1 MAKQNTKKVL
11 IALDFEEQSLI
22 ALAQG
27 LNLSRL
33 IPAEITLL
41 HVIEDGGILGK
52 HLSTGQYETIRKDVD
67 ARLKEQVKLIETKY
81 KDLKVSTLVARG
93 RVYEKIA
100 EVAEMLDVEFIVMGC
115 HATAKG
121 LKRRFIG
128 SNALHVVRAS
138 NCPVLTIK
146 GKHHRA
152 GCKNIVLP
160 LDLTKETREKVVR
173 AIEFARL
180 YEAAVRVVSVIFTK
194 DEFIVNRMT
203 RQLSQVKS
211 YLEKAGIECSAE
223 IIKGIKGEESLAQCI
238 VDYSS
243 KVDGDLLL
251 IMTQQEVDFTD
262 YFIGSSAQ
270 EIILRADMPVLS
282 IIPNSGKGRVAVSSK
297 KRQA

>member
-22 ALAQG
+22 ALEQG
-27 LNLSRL
+27 LNLSKL
-33 IPAEITLL
+33 INAEVTLL
-41 HVIEDGGILGK
+41 HVIEDGGILSK
-52 HLSTGQYETIRKDVD
+52 HLSVLQYEGIRKDVD
-67 ARLKEQVKLIETKY
+67 ARLNEQVKRIGAEY
-81 KDLKVSTLVARG
+81 KGLAVTSLVAKG

-100 EVAEMLDVEFIVMGC
+100 EVAEMLNAEFIVMGC
-115 HATAKG
+115 HASGTG
-121 LKRRFIG
+121 LKGRFIG

-146 GKHHRA
+146 GKHHRT

-160 LDLTKETREKVVR
+160 LDLTKETREKVGR
-173 AIEFARL
+173 AIEIARL
-180 YEAAVRVVSVIFTK
+180 YDAAVRVVSVIFTK
-194 DEFIVNRMT
+194 DEFIVNRLT

-211 YLEKAGIECSAE
+211 YLEKAGIECTAE
-223 IIKGIKGEESLAQCI
+223 IIKGIKGEESLADCI
-238 VDYSS
+238 VDYSG

-262 YFIGSSAQ
+262 FFIGSSAQ

-282 IIPNSGKGRVAVSSK
+282 IIPNSGKGRVPVSSK
-297 KRQA
+297 KK